1 LPAVDSLAAIAKVL
15 RISLDTLLLGKADR
29 MSDELPIKNV
39 LLLERL
45 REVEKLGRKD
55 QEMIV
60 ELIDSVVARR
70 RVETPIAPAR
80 RTA

>member
-1 LPAVDSLAAIAKVL
+1 ML

-29 MSDELPIKNV
+29 MSEELPIKNV
-39 LLLERL
+39 LLLDRL

-70 RVETPIAPAR
+70 RVEVPVR